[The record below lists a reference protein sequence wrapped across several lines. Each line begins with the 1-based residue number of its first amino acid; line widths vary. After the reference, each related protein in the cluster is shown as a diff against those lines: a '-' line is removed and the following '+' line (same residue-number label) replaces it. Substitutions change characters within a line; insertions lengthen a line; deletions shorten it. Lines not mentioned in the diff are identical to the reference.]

1 MPVKEKLNVVG
12 SGVHSAPFIVHI
24 ARLFVIT
31 SRHPK
36 RRRPRWLDG
45 NSASLFS
52 LARCRQ
58 LGCREQISKLV
69 CKQEERSRQET
80 LRKRIKKERKERK
93 KEQQQK
99 CFRSAGS
106 IFSPFLSSMLRK
118 LLFFHRVKHF
128 NLDFLSQFLR

>member
-1 MPVKEKLNVVG
+1 MREENGMPVKEKLNVVG

-36 RRRPRWLDG
+36 RRRPRWLDS

-80 LRKRIKKERKERK
+80 LRKGIKNNNKNA
-93 KEQQQK
+93 
-99 CFRSAGS
+99 FRSVGS
-106 IFSPFLSSMLRK
+106 IFFSVPFFTAEKTFIFSSRETL
-118 LLFFHRVKHF
+118 
-128 NLDFLSQFLR
+128 

>member
-1 MPVKEKLNVVG
+1 MREENGMPVKEKLNVVG

-36 RRRPRWLDG
+36 RRRPRWLDS

-80 LRKRIKKERKERK
+80 LRKGIKKKRKERK

-99 CFRSAGS
+99 CFSLRWQH
-106 IFSPFLSSMLRK
+106 FFLCAFLHCRENFY
-118 LLFFHRVKHF
+118 FFIA
-128 NLDFLSQFLR
+128 